1 MSALQNG
8 LQGKA
13 RVTRCFLG
21 DVELSE
27 PTAGEAGG
35 SGCRR
40 SGSAQHRGFGQAP
53 ARLPANKVPAAALT
67 LLKEGGRGSGKA
79 TIDYC
84 CPRPTTRTPS
94 ITHPSAWAIT
104 CFPHPRSDQG
114 PHMLP
119 ALLDLS
125 GERDA
130 KDLSCSTPCRLMRFP
145 TRQNRPALQTP
156 LGGVFWP
163 RAMCAIGQDDHLAAL
178 S

>member
-1 MSALQNG
+1 MLPGRRRALR
-8 LQGKA
+8 A
-13 RVTRCFLG
+13 
-21 DVELSE
+21 D
-27 PTAGEAGG
+27 
-35 SGCRR
+35 CRR
-40 SGSAQHRGFGQAP
+40 GWRKWVSTIWLGTASGVWPGAGKVACKQGTRGG
-53 ARLPANKVPAAALT
+53 ANLVE
-67 LLKEGGRGSGKA
+67 EGGRGSGKA

-163 RAMCAIGQDDHLAAL
+163 RAMCAIGQGDRLAAHCYRSGRGSRSL
-178 S
+178 ST